1 MAFKDKYWKTN
12 VETFFSYQGKKYM
25 GQWPTFREMM
35 EISEERFPDNEA
47 FKAIVPK
54 VVTFTYKEALKK
66 IREIAYY
73 LIATGAKKGDHI
85 AVIGKNSPEWALAY
99 FAISFAGCIIV
110 PLDYSLHIED
120 MEKILAFGDVDRIFI
135 DGEKIDEID
144 KEGKLFKEKISLEPE
159 SKGYKYVLDL
169 TGPETELPKLHAED
183 TAAMLFTSGTTGTP
197 KGVMLSF
204 SNFMSSTLSSQRL
217 FDVYPTD
224 VFSAI
229 LPIHHAYTMTAV
241 LLETVVSGA
250 SCVFGKRLV
259 TPIML
264 KELREG
270 KITMLLAVPMLFNK
284 LLAGLM
290 AGVHK
295 QGPFK
300 ENLIHFLMGFSGFMK
315 KVFHVNLGKKIF
327 GNMLLSKISLDKM
340 RLCICGGGPLPP
352 STFKQ
357 FNQLGIDFV
366 QGYGLTETSPIINI
380 NPIEVYIE
388 ESVGIPIPGVE
399 EKIVSPDEDGNGII
413 YVRGPQVMKGYYKN
427 DEATEE
433 VLSSDGWLNTGDVG
447 HIDSNGFLYL
457 TGRAKSIIVT
467 EGGKNVFPEEIE
479 DKFQLFNE
487 IEQCCIIPYMINK
500 EMKTEGIR
508 MVIYPTEAYLKEH
521 GMEETSRH
529 MEEVVES
536 VNKGLQSY
544 KKITMVTVVDQ
555 PLPMTSTKKVKRFE
569 VVKMFK

>member
-54 VVTFTYKEALKK
+54 VVTCTYKEALKK

-73 LIATGAKKGDHI
+73 LVATGAKKGDHI
-85 AVIGKNSPEWALAY
+85 AVTGKNSPEWALAY

-224 VFSAI
+224 VFYAI

-241 LLETVVSGA
+241 LLETVISGA

-300 ENLIHFLMGFSGFMK
+300 ENLIRFLMGFSGFMK

-536 VNKGLQSY
+536 VNKDLQSY